1 MKSKKHILK
10 ISALSFEIYPS
21 LKHPKNFFDIF
32 GVSFGVNSD
41 NKLCR
46 KKRSITC
53 VVIKEEEMSIRQ
65 KVLFKIK
72 GVELEKIDSPKK
84 VSSYFGVN
92 TFSMETMRKH
102 ISRPTFEAFKAWMS
116 EGKTISLGQANEI
129 ADAMKEW
136 AIAKGATYYTHW
148 FQPMTGLTAEKHDS
162 FISIVAPGKVIEKF
176 SGNKLIQGEPDAS
189 SFPSGGIRA
198 TFEARGYTAWDPS
211 SPAFII
217 ESTLGKTLCIPTIF
231 ISYHGSALDK
241 KLPLLRS
248 DEALNKSAVS
258 LLKLFGHKDVK
269 KVFSTCGPEQEY
281 FLIDKNYYNLRQDL
295 VMAGRTLVGAP
306 SPKGQQLEDQYFGTI
321 KERVVNFMFEAAEE
335 AYKLGIPVMTRHN
348 EVAPHQYEFAPI
360 FEESNIAC
368 DHNQLL
374 MELMKKVALRH
385 NLVCL
390 LHEKPFAGINGSGKH
405 LNWSLADDKGNNLL
419 NPGETPEDNLQ
430 FLAVLAGVLRAVYL
444 HADLL
449 RASVALAGNEHRLG
463 ANEAPP
469 AIISVF
475 LGDQLSAILDMLE
488 KGSKSKVSKRDIIDL
503 GIARLPKFNKDM
515 TDRNR
520 TSPFAFTGAKFE
532 FRAVGSS
539 QNIATPITVVN
550 TIIAESL
557 DYVADEIKKAVS
569 TGKDFNSGVL
579 KVISSIIKD
588 TKKIRFE
595 GNNYSEEWLK
605 EAKKRGLPN
614 VAATYEALEAL
625 TEEKNIALFE
635 KYKVLSK
642 EELIARYHIWVHM
655 YNLTLEIE
663 ANTLK
668 EMVNAS
674 VVPAGYEYEKLLA
687 ATLHELVGLKKSAG
701 LKIDAAV
708 LKDKKE
714 HLSEVVTKIYY
725 VRRNVNEMDK
735 LLEKAKKFS
744 DEKRAELYFKELK
757 PVMEHIRKH
766 VDQLECVV
774 SDDAW
779 DLPKYR
785 EMLFIK

>member
-1 MKSKKHILK
+1 
-10 ISALSFEIYPS
+10 
-21 LKHPKNFFDIF
+21 
-32 GVSFGVNSD
+32 
-41 NKLCR
+41 
-46 KKRSITC
+46 
-53 VVIKEEEMSIRQ
+53 MSIRQ
-65 KVLFKIK
+65 EVLFKIK
-72 GVELEKIDSPKK
+72 GVELDKIDSPEK
-84 VSSYFGVN
+84 VSSYFGEN
-92 TFSMETMRKH
+92 TFSMKTMQKH
-102 ISRPTFEAFKAWMS
+102 ISKAAFAAFKAWMS

-136 AIAKGATYYTHW
+136 AISKGATYYTHW

-162 FISIVAPGKVIEKF
+162 FISVVGPGQVIEKF
-176 SGNKLIQGEPDAS
+176 SGSKLIQGEPDAS

-198 TFEARGYTAWDPS
+198 TFEARGYTAWDPT

-217 ESTLGKTLCIPTIF
+217 ESALGKTLCIPTIF
-231 ISYHGSALDK
+231 ISYHGEALDK

-248 DEALNKSAVS
+248 DEALNKAAVG
-258 LLKLFGHKDVK
+258 LLKLFGHKDIK

-295 VMAGRTLVGAP
+295 VMAGRTLIGAP
-306 SPKGQQLEDQYFGTI
+306 SPKGQQLEDQYFGAI
-321 KERVVNFMFEAAEE
+321 KERVINFMFEVAQE
-335 AYKLGIPVMTRHN
+335 AYKLGIPLMTRHN

-360 FEESNIAC
+360 FEESNIAA

-385 NLVCL
+385 GLVCL
-390 LHEKPFAGINGSGKH
+390 LHEKPFGGINGSGKH
-405 LNWSLADDKGNNLL
+405 LNWSLSDDKGNNLL
-419 NPGETPEDNLQ
+419 NPGETPEENLQ
-430 FLAVLAGVLRAVYL
+430 FLIILVAVLRAVYI

-469 AIISVF
+469 AIVSVF
-475 LGDQLSAILDMLE
+475 LGEQLTAILDMLE
-488 KGSKSKVSKRDIIDL
+488 NGTKSKASKRDVIDL
-503 GIARLPKFNKDM
+503 GIARLPRFNKDM

-520 TSPFAFTGAKFE
+520 TSTFAFTGSKFE

-539 QNIATPITVVN
+539 QNISTPITIIN
-550 TIIAESL
+550 SIIAESL
-557 DYVADEIKKAVS
+557 DYVTNEIKTVKG
-569 TGKDFNSGVL
+569 TGKDFNSEVL
-579 KVISSIIKD
+579 KVVSRIAKETKD
-588 TKKIRFE
+588 IRFE
-595 GNNYSEEWLK
+595 GNNYSEEWVK

-635 KYKVLSK
+635 KYKVFSK
-642 EELIARYHIWVHM
+642 EELIARYHIWIHM

-674 VVPAGYEYEKLLA
+674 VVPAGYKYEKLLA
-687 ATLHELVGLKKSAG
+687 RTLHELTELEKEAG
-701 LKIDAAV
+701 LKIDPAA
-708 LKDKKE
+708 LEDKKA
-714 HLSEVVTKIYY
+714 HLSDVVSKVYY
-725 VRRNVNEMDK
+725 VRRNTNEIDK
-735 LLEKAKKFS
+735 LLEKAKELS

-757 PVMEHIRKH
+757 ALMEHIRKH
-766 VDQLECVV
+766 VDELECVV
-774 SDDAW
+774 SDDTW

>member
-1 MKSKKHILK
+1 M
-10 ISALSFEIYPS
+10 
-21 LKHPKNFFDIF
+21 N
-32 GVSFGVNSD
+32 V
-41 NKLCR
+41 
-46 KKRSITC
+46 
-53 VVIKEEEMSIRQ
+53 RQ

-72 GVELEKIDSPKK
+72 SIDLKKNELPKK
-84 VSSYFGVN
+84 VSSYFGEN
-92 TFSMETMRKH
+92 TFSQAAMQKH
-102 ISRPTFEAFKAWMS
+102 VSKGAYDAFKRWMS
-116 EGKTISLGQANEI
+116 EGTIITLDQANEI
-129 ADAMKEW
+129 ANAMKEW
-136 AIAKGATYYTHW
+136 AMSKGATYYTHW

-162 FISIVAPGKVIEKF
+162 FISIISPGKVIEKF
-176 SGNKLIQGEPDAS
+176 SGSKLIQGEPDAS

-231 ISYHGSALDK
+231 ISYNGEALDK

-248 DEALNKSAVS
+248 DEALSKSAVG
-258 LLKLFGHKDVK
+258 LLKIFGHKDAK
-269 KVFSTCGPEQEY
+269 KVISTCGPEQEY

-295 VMAGRTLVGAP
+295 VMTGRTLVGAA
-306 SPKGQQLEDQYFGTI
+306 SPKGQQLEDQYFGAI
-321 KERVVNFMFEAAEE
+321 KERVVNFMFEVAEE

-360 FEESNIAC
+360 FEESNIAA

-419 NPGETPEDNLQ
+419 NPGDTPEDNLQ
-430 FLAVLAGVLRAVYL
+430 FLAVLAAVLRAVYI
-444 HADLL
+444 HSDLL
-449 RASVALAGNEHRLG
+449 RASVAMAGNEHRLG

-475 LGDQLSAILDMLE
+475 LGDQLTKILDTLE
-488 KGSKSKVSKRDIIDL
+488 KGAKTKVSKKDIMDF
-503 GIARLPKFNKDM
+503 GIARLPQFNKDS

-520 TSPFAFTGAKFE
+520 TSPFAFTGMKFE

-539 QNIATPITVVN
+539 QNISTPIAVIN

-557 DYVADEIKKAVS
+557 DYVAEKIRKAS
-569 TGKDFNSGVL
+569 SGKDFNGAVL
-579 KVISSIIKD
+579 KIIAEIAKETKD
-588 TKKIRFE
+588 IRFE
-595 GNNYSEEWLK
+595 GNNYAPEWVK

-614 VAATYEALEAL
+614 VASTYESLKALIK
-625 TEEKNIALFE
+625 EKNIKLFE
-635 KYKVLSK
+635 KYNVFSK
-642 EELIARYHIWVHM
+642 EEIVARYHIWIHT
-655 YNLTLEIE
+655 YNTILEIE
-663 ANTLK
+663 ANTLN
-668 EMVNAS
+668 ELVNAN
-674 VVPAGYEYEKLLA
+674 VVPAGYEYERLLA
-687 ATLHELVGLKKSAG
+687 DNLNDLANLKTSSA
-701 LKIDAAV
+701 LKVDTGAFND
-708 LKDKKE
+708 LKD
-714 HLSEVVTKIYY
+714 HLAEIVAKIYY
-725 VRRNVNEMDK
+725 VRRNIKEMTE
-735 LLEKAKKFS
+735 LLEKAQKKHH
-744 DEKRAELYFKELK
+744 EERAKLYFDELK
-757 PVMEHIRKH
+757 PLMEHIRKH

-774 SDDAW
+774 SDEHW

>member
-1 MKSKKHILK
+1 
-10 ISALSFEIYPS
+10 
-21 LKHPKNFFDIF
+21 
-32 GVSFGVNSD
+32 
-41 NKLCR
+41 
-46 KKRSITC
+46 
-53 VVIKEEEMSIRQ
+53 MSIRQ

-72 GVELEKIDSPKK
+72 SVKLDKVEKPKK
-84 VSSYFGVN
+84 VSTYFGEN
-92 TFSMETMRKH
+92 TFSIEAMQKRVSKG
-102 ISRPTFEAFKAWMS
+102 TFEAFKTWIS
-116 EGKTISLGQANEI
+116 EGKTISLAQANEI
-129 ADAMKEW
+129 ADAMKDW

-162 FISIVAPGKVIEKF
+162 FISIAAPGKVIEKF

-189 SFPSGGIRA
+189 SFPSGGIRS

-217 ESTLGKTLCIPTIF
+217 ESSLGKTLCIPTIF
-231 ISYHGSALDK
+231 ISYHGEALDK

-248 DEALNKSAVS
+248 DEALNNAALG
-258 LLKLFGHKDVK
+258 LLKLFGHKDIK

-295 VMAGRTLVGAP
+295 IMTGRTLIGAP

-321 KERVVNFMFEAAEE
+321 KERVVNFMFEVAEE

-348 EVAPHQYEFAPI
+348 EVAPHQYEFAPV
-360 FEESNIAC
+360 FEESNIAA

-385 NLVCL
+385 DMVCL

-405 LNWSLADDKGNNLL
+405 LNWSLADNKGNNLL
-419 NPGETPEDNLQ
+419 NPGQTPEDNLQ
-430 FLAVLAGVLRAVYL
+430 FLAVLAAVLRAVYA

-475 LGDQLSAILDMLE
+475 LGGQLTHILNMIE
-488 KGSKSKVSKRDIIDL
+488 KGVKSKVSKADIMDL
-503 GIARLPKFNKDM
+503 GVGRLPKFNKDT

-539 QNIATPITVVN
+539 QNISTPIAVIN

-557 DYVADEIKKAVS
+557 DYVAEQIKRATS
-569 TGKDFNSGVL
+569 TGKDFNSAVL
-579 KVISSIIKD
+579 MVISRIIKE
-588 TKKIRFE
+588 TKDIRFE

-605 EAKKRGLPN
+605 EARKRGLAN
-614 VAATYEALEAL
+614 IASTYESLEAL
-625 TEEKNIALFE
+625 TKKENIALFE
-635 KYKVLSK
+635 KYKVFSR
-642 EELIARYHIWVHM
+642 EELIARYHIWIHM
-655 YNLTLEIE
+655 YNLTIEIE
-663 ANTLK
+663 ANTLN

-687 ATLHELVGLKKSAG
+687 TTLGELVRLKRDAG
-701 LKIDAAV
+701 LNLDAAA

-714 HLSEVVTKIYY
+714 HLSEIVTKIYY
-725 VRRNVNEMDK
+725 VRRNVQEMVK
-735 LLEKAKKFS
+735 LLEKAGKAGN
-744 DEKRAELYFKELK
+744 EKRAGLYFNELK
-757 PVMEHIRKH
+757 PLMEHIRKH

>member
-1 MKSKKHILK
+1 
-10 ISALSFEIYPS
+10 
-21 LKHPKNFFDIF
+21 
-32 GVSFGVNSD
+32 
-41 NKLCR
+41 
-46 KKRSITC
+46 
-53 VVIKEEEMSIRQ
+53 MSIRQ
-65 KVLFKIK
+65 EILGKIK
-72 GVELEKIDSPKK
+72 SIDLEKIDNPKK
-84 VSSYFGVN
+84 VSSYFACN
-92 TFSMETMRKH
+92 TFGLETMKKH
-102 ISRPTFEAFKAWMS
+102 ISKATFEAFMQWMS
-116 EGKTISLGQANEI
+116 EGKTISIEQANEI
-129 ADAMKEW
+129 AEAMKDW
-136 AIAKGATYYTHW
+136 AISKGATYYTHW

-162 FISIVAPGKVIEKF
+162 FISISGPGQVIEKF
-176 SGNKLIQGEPDAS
+176 SGSKLIQGEPDAS

-217 ESTLGKTLCIPTIF
+217 ESKLGKTLCIPTIF
-231 ISYHGSALDK
+231 ISYHGESLDK

-248 DEALNKSAVS
+248 DEALNKSAVG
-258 LLKLFGHKDVK
+258 LLRLFGHKDVK

-281 FLIDKNYYNLRQDL
+281 FLIDKDYYNLRQDL
-295 VMAGRTLVGAP
+295 IMSGRTLVGAP

-321 KERVVNFMFEAAEE
+321 KERVVNYMFEVAEE

-360 FEESNIAC
+360 FEESNIAA

-374 MELMKKVALRH
+374 MEIMKKVALRH

-419 NPGETPEDNLQ
+419 NPGQTPEDNLQ
-430 FLAVLAGVLRAVYL
+430 FLAVLVAVLRAVYL
-444 HADLL
+444 HSDLL
-449 RASVALAGNEHRLG
+449 RASVAMAGNEHRLG

-475 LGDQLSAILDMLE
+475 LGDQLSAILDMIE
-488 KGSKSKVSKRDIIDL
+488 KGTKKQVSKTDIIDL
-503 GIARLPKFNKDM
+503 GITRLPKFNKDM

-539 QNIATPITVVN
+539 QNISTPITVIN

-557 DYVADEIKKAVS
+557 DYVAERIKKEQEK
-569 TGKDFNSGVL
+569 KDFTSAVL
-579 KVISSIIKD
+579 QVVSSLIKE
-588 TKKIRFE
+588 TKDVRFE
-595 GNNYSEEWLK
+595 GNNYSDDWVK

-614 VAATYEALEAL
+614 IAS
-625 TEEKNIALFE
+625 TEESLKALVKKENIALFE
-635 KYKVLSK
+635 KYKVFSK
-642 EELIARYHIWVHM
+642 EEIIARHHIWIHM

-663 ANTLK
+663 ANTLN

-674 VVPAGYEYEKLLA
+674 IVPAGFEYEALLA
-687 ATLHELVGLKKSAG
+687 NNVTDLVRLKKEAK
-701 LKIDAAV
+701 LKIEEAA
-708 LKDKKE
+708 LKDAKD
-714 HLSEVVTKIYY
+714 HLSDVVAKIYY
-725 VRRNVNEMDK
+725 VRRNSKEMISLLKEAEK
-735 LLEKAKKFS
+735 L
-744 DEKRAELYFKELK
+744 DNEKRARLYFEELK
-757 PVMEHIRKH
+757 PLMEHIRRH
-766 VDQLECVV
+766 ADDLEKVV
-774 SDDAW
+774 SDEHW

>member
-1 MKSKKHILK
+1 
-10 ISALSFEIYPS
+10 
-21 LKHPKNFFDIF
+21 
-32 GVSFGVNSD
+32 
-41 NKLCR
+41 
-46 KKRSITC
+46 
-53 VVIKEEEMSIRQ
+53 MSIRQ

-72 GVELEKIDSPKK
+72 SVELEKPESPKK
-84 VSSYFGVN
+84 VSTYFGEN
-92 TFSMETMRKH
+92 TFKLSTMQKH
-102 ISRPTFEAFKAWMS
+102 ISKATFEAFKLWMS
-116 EGKTISLGQANEI
+116 EGKIITMPQANEI
-129 ADAMKEW
+129 ADAMKNW

-162 FISIVAPGKVIEKF
+162 FISIAGPGKVIEKF

-231 ISYHGSALDK
+231 ISYHGEALDK

-248 DEALNKSAVS
+248 EEALNKAAVG

-295 VMAGRTLVGAP
+295 IMTGRTLIGAA
-306 SPKGQQLEDQYFGTI
+306 SSKGQQLEDQYFGTI
-321 KERVVNFMFEAAEE
+321 KERVINFMFEVAQE
-335 AYKLGIPVMTRHN
+335 AYKLGVPVMTRHN

-360 FEESNIAC
+360 FEESNLAA

-385 NLVCL
+385 DMVCL

-405 LNWSLADDKGNNLL
+405 LNWALADNLGNNLL
-419 NPGETPEDNLQ
+419 NPGHTPEDNLQ
-430 FLAVLAGVLRAVYL
+430 FLTVLAAVLRAVHL

-475 LGDQLSAILDMLE
+475 LGKQLTDILDMIE
-488 KGSKSKVSKRDIIDL
+488 NGIKTKVSKADIIDL
-503 GIARLPKFNKDM
+503 GIARLPKFNKDS

-520 TSPFAFTGAKFE
+520 TSPFAFTGVKFE

-539 QNIATPITVVN
+539 QNISTPIAVIN

-557 DYVADEIKKAVS
+557 DHVSSEIKKVTS
-569 TGKDFNSGVL
+569 TGKDFNSAVL
-579 KVISSIIKD
+579 KVIGAIVKQ
-588 TKKIRFE
+588 TKNIRFE
-595 GNNYSEEWLK
+595 GNNYSGEWLK
-605 EAKKRGLPN
+605 EAKKRKLAN
-614 VAATYEALEAL
+614 ASSTYEALEAL
-625 TEEKNIALFE
+625 TKKENIVLFE
-635 KYKVLSK
+635 KYKVFSK
-642 EELIARYHIWVHM
+642 EELLARYHIWIHM

-663 ANTLK
+663 ANTLN

-674 VVPAGYEYEKLLA
+674 VVPAGYKYEKLLA
-687 ATLHELVGLKKSAG
+687 STLD
-701 LKIDAAV
+701 KIVRLQKNVNLRVEQAA

-714 HLSEVVTKIYY
+714 HLNEVILKIYY
-725 VRRNVNEMDK
+725 VRRNAAEMVK
-735 LLEKAKKFS
+735 LLEKAKKLS
-744 DEKRAELYFKELK
+744 DEKRSEIYFEELK
-757 PVMEHIRKH
+757 PLMEHIRKH
-766 VDQLECVV
+766 VDELECVV
-774 SDDAW
+774 PDDTW

>member
-1 MKSKKHILK
+1 
-10 ISALSFEIYPS
+10 
-21 LKHPKNFFDIF
+21 
-32 GVSFGVNSD
+32 
-41 NKLCR
+41 
-46 KKRSITC
+46 
-53 VVIKEEEMSIRQ
+53 MSIRQ
-65 KVLFKIK
+65 KLLFKIK
-72 GVELEKIDSPKK
+72 GVELKK
-84 VSSYFGVN
+84 VVAPQKVSTYFGQD
-92 TFSMETMRKH
+92 TFGIEIMRKH
-102 ISRPTFEAFKAWMS
+102 VSKKTFDAFKLWIA
-116 EGKTISLGQANEI
+116 EGKTISLIQANEI
-129 ADAMKEW
+129 ANAMKNW

-162 FISIVAPGKVIEKF
+162 FISFVGPGKVIEKF

-198 TFEARGYTAWDPS
+198 TFEARGYTAWDPT

-217 ESTLGKTLCIPTIF
+217 ESKLGKTLCIPTIF
-231 ISYHGSALDK
+231 VSYHGEALDK

-248 DEALNKSAVS
+248 EDALNTAALK
-258 LLKLFGHKDVK
+258 LLKLFGHKHTK
-269 KVFSTCGPEQEY
+269 KVFSTCGAEQEY

-295 VMAGRTLVGAP
+295 IMAGRTLIGAP

-321 KERVVNFMFEAAEE
+321 KERVLNYMFEVAED

-360 FEESNIAC
+360 FEESNIAA

-385 NLVCL
+385 GLVCL
-390 LHEKPFAGINGSGKH
+390 FHEKPFAGVNGSGKH
-405 LNWSLADDKGNNLL
+405 VNWSLADNLGNNLL
-419 NPGETPEDNLQ
+419 NPGQTPEDNLQ
-430 FLAVLAGVLRAVYL
+430 FLAVLSAVLRAVYL
-444 HADLL
+444 HGDLL

-475 LGDQLSAILDMLE
+475 LGEQLTHILNMIE
-488 KGSKSKVSKRDIIDL
+488 KGVKSKVSKSDIIDL
-503 GIARLPKFNKDM
+503 GIGRLPKFNKDT

-520 TSPFAFTGAKFE
+520 TSPFAFTGTKFE

-539 QNIATPITVVN
+539 QNISTPVAIIN

-557 DYVADEIKKAVS
+557 DYVTTQIGKAVLKE
-569 TGKDFNSGVL
+569 KDFNAAVL
-579 KVISSIIKD
+579 KVISGIIKETRD
-588 TKKIRFE
+588 IRFE
-595 GNNYSEEWLK
+595 GNNYSEQWIK

-614 VAATYEALEAL
+614 IAATYKALEAL
-625 TEEKNIALFE
+625 IKKENIALFE
-635 KYKVLSK
+635 KYKVFSQ
-642 EELIARYHIWVHM
+642 EELVARYHIWVHM

-663 ANTLK
+663 ANILN

-674 VVPAGYEYEKLLA
+674 VVPAGYKYERLLSSALDKLVRLKKS
-687 ATLHELVGLKKSAG
+687 VGLKVN
-701 LKIDAAV
+701 AAA
-708 LKDKKE
+708 LIDKKT
-714 HLSEVVTKIYY
+714 HLSEVVSSIYY
-725 VRRNVNEMDK
+725 VRKNTLAMVK
-735 LLEKAKKFS
+735 LLEQAKKLK
-744 DEKRAELYFKELK
+744 DAKRSEVYFYRLK
-757 PVMEHIRKH
+757 PLMEHIRKH

-774 SDDAW
+774 ADDAW

>member
-1 MKSKKHILK
+1 MGIRQEILLK
-10 ISALSFEIYPS
+10 IKSV
-21 LKHPKNFFDIF
+21 D
-32 GVSFGVNSD
+32 
-41 NKLCR
+41 
-46 KKRSITC
+46 
-53 VVIKEEEMSIRQ
+53 
-65 KVLFKIK
+65 
-72 GVELEKIDSPKK
+72 LEKKDAPKR
-84 VSSYFGVN
+84 VSGYFGEN
-92 TFSMETMRKH
+92 TFSTSTMQKH
-102 ISRPTFEAFKAWMS
+102 ISKKTFEAFKRWMS
-116 EGKTISLGQANEI
+116 EGVTITIEQADEI

-136 AIAKGATYYTHW
+136 AISKGATYFTHW

-162 FISIVAPGKVIEKF
+162 FISITGPGKVIEKF
-176 SGNKLIQGEPDAS
+176 SGSKLIQGEPDAS

-217 ESTLGKTLCIPTIF
+217 ESKLGKTLCIPTIF
-231 ISYHGSALDK
+231 ISYHGEALDK

-248 DEALNKSAVS
+248 DEALNKAAVN
-258 LLKLFGHKDVK
+258 LVKLFGRKDAK

-281 FLIDKNYYNLRQDL
+281 FLIDRNYYNLRQDL
-295 VMAGRTLVGAP
+295 LLTGRTLVGAP

-321 KERVVNFMFEAAEE
+321 KERVVNYMFEVAEE

-360 FEESNIAC
+360 FEESNIAA

-385 NLVCL
+385 GMVCL

-430 FLAVLAGVLRAVYL
+430 FLAVLAAVLRAVYI
-444 HADLL
+444 HSDLL
-449 RASVALAGNEHRLG
+449 RASVAMAGNEHRLG

-475 LGDQLSAILDMLE
+475 LGEQLDGILDTIE
-488 KGSKSKVSKRDIIDL
+488 KGAKSKVSKRDIIDL
-503 GIARLPKFNKDM
+503 GIARLPMFNKDT

-539 QNIATPITVVN
+539 QNISTPIAVIN

-557 DYVADEIKKAVS
+557 DYVSDKIRKAGA
-569 TGKDFNSGVL
+569 GKDFNTAAL
-579 KVISSIIKD
+579 KAIAEIVKE
-588 TKKIRFE
+588 TKAIRFE
-595 GNNYSEEWLK
+595 GNNYAPEWVK

-614 VAATYEALEAL
+614 VASTAEALKAL
-625 TEEKNIALFE
+625 TKDKNIALFE
-635 KYKVLSK
+635 KYKVFTK
-642 EELIARYHIWVHM
+642 EELVARYHIWVHT
-655 YNLTLEIE
+655 YNTTLEIE
-663 ANTLK
+663 ANTLN

-674 VVPAGYEYEKLLA
+674 IVPAGFEYEKLLSGALSKLARLEKEANMKLETA
-687 ATLHELVGLKKSAG
+687 ALNNQ
-701 LKIDAAV
+701 
-708 LKDKKE
+708 KE
-714 HLSEVVTKIYY
+714 HLSDVVSKIYY
-725 VRRNVNEMDK
+725 VRRNANEMAK
-735 LLEKAKKFS
+735 LLEKAR
-744 DEKRAELYFKELK
+744 DLHHEERAKVYFEELK
-757 PVMEHIRKH
+757 PLMEHIRKH
-766 VDQLECVV
+766 SDALECVI
-774 SDDAW
+774 SDEYW